1 MYGLSDT
8 QKLILH
14 IATGCGLFV
23 EQLSNWCLL
32 RSIKYVHTEK
42 VVIKY
47 IIVFQTIFKCIASP
61 LGELELLLQT
71 FELRNLYL
79 CYSISIFEY
88 IISIVEAITV
98 SSCTFARFTLIFVP
112 SLSTN
117 VSDKN
122 VIKVALI
129 AGFALCGFLIFGVRN
144 IESQA
149 PFGYCMGDITHYLS
163 YRHFRMTYIVS
174 IVCFSVTLALNVAVI
189 MKSNKDSEKLTNRRY
204 VSTAIPQCLSLL
216 TALLIV
222 LGRLPFVY
230 LPAEFMTTTNA
241 FFAFL
246 LTSHFYNI
254 LLSSAFSSAYCIF
267 IKIQDGRS
275 AAVIAPV
282 FIIGI
287 QDPSVDMDAEH

>member
-1 MYGLSDT
+1 
-8 QKLILH
+8 
-14 IATGCGLFV
+14 
-23 EQLSNWCLL
+23 
-32 RSIKYVHTEK
+32 
-42 VVIKY
+42 
-47 IIVFQTIFKCIASP
+47 
-61 LGELELLLQT
+61 
-71 FELRNLYL
+71 
-79 CYSISIFEY
+79 
-88 IISIVEAITV
+88 
-98 SSCTFARFTLIFVP
+98 
-112 SLSTN
+112 
-117 VSDKN
+117 
-122 VIKVALI
+122 
-129 AGFALCGFLIFGVRN
+129 
-144 IESQA
+144 
-149 PFGYCMGDITHYLS
+149 
-163 YRHFRMTYIVS
+163 
-174 IVCFSVTLALNVAVI
+174 